1 MISFKVGALPDGSV
15 WRSRPSPQSSNHL
28 LASIDDVTTKY
39 CLNCQQTVNAKK
51 GFSWIIFL
59 LLLVAGFGVGGVAY
73 VLYWLIKSKTC
84 PICGQTHFGRP
95 PNQPPQGTQ
104 NRPPGGPNQ
113 PPRGPPREQQNHGQ
127 QHPPGNQNQPPNRNR
142 DGNTNR

>member
-1 MISFKVGALPDGSV
+1 VAISTF
-15 WRSRPSPQSSNHL
+15 PQSSNHL

-84 PICGQTHFGRP
+84 PICGQSHFGRP
-95 PNQPPQGTQ
+95 PNQQP
-104 NRPPGGPNQ
+104 PNQ
-113 PPRGPPREQQNHGQ
+113 PPQGPNQQPPPRNQNQ
-127 QHPPGNQNQPPNRNR
+127 NRNQPPNRNQN
-142 DGNTNR
+142 GNRNR